1 MNISFR
7 VAREAKAPRKLRAR
21 CLPSSAK
28 SKSKSKSSLKFLD
41 ATTLRACERDS
52 VGFGCSVDKR
62 SLAATLG
69 SSGSVNVLSGRPSEK
84 ERERERDRERQSV
97 TCAR

>member
-1 MNISFR
+1 M
-7 VAREAKAPRKLRAR
+7 
-21 CLPSSAK
+21 
-28 SKSKSKSSLKFLD
+28 D

-69 SSGSVNVLSGRPSEK
+69 SSGSANVLSGRPSEK
-84 ERERERDRERQSV
+84 ERERARPRETKRNVCEIVIAIVRRYAKQPNLV
-97 TCAR
+97 DTVGEKKNRA